1 MLCFFNVKSIYKQL
15 KVLVLAQNSQ
25 ITTKNRLSFVNFLL
39 FIILQI
45 GEKVEITNYT
55 SNLYP
60 TPLIVLNKSSPIFSL
75 NLRM

>member
-1 MLCFFNVKSIYKQL
+1 MLCFFSVKSSYKQI

-25 ITTKNRLSFVNFLL
+25 ITTKNRMSFVNFLL

-45 GEKVEITNYT
+45 GENGEIPYYT

-60 TPLIVLNKSSPIFSL
+60 TPLMVLNKSSPIFSL
-75 NLRM
+75 SLRM